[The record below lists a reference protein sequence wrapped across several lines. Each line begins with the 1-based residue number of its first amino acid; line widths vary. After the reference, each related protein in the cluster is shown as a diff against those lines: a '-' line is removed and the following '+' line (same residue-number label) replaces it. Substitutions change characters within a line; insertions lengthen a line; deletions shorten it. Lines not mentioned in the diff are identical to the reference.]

1 MKLSRIMTHG
11 FEAVRP
17 HATLAEAAE
26 KMAREDIGALPV
38 CAEGGEVIGMVTDR
52 DITVRAVAS
61 GKDPGRTKVEDVM
74 TPEVISC
81 PEDVDA
87 EKACRLMEERRVR
100 RLLVTDGGGKPRGIV
115 SLGDLAYSLREKKS
129 GEVLKKVSEPD

>member
-38 CAEGGEVIGMVTDR
+38 CG
-52 DITVRAVAS
+52 
-61 GKDPGRTKVEDVM
+61 
-74 TPEVISC
+74 

-87 EKACRLMEERRVR
+87 EQACR
-100 RLLVTDGGGKPRGIV
+100 PRGIV
-115 SLGDLAYSLREKKS
+115 SLGDLACSLREKKS